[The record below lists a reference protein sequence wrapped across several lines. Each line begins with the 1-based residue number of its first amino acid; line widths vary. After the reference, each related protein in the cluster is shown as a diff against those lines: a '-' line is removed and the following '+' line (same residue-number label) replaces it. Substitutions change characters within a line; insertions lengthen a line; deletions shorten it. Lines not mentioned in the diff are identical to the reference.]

1 VIPHEL
7 AHLLLPYRIG
17 RGLRLAPWLDEG
29 IACNEEPQLLRRHRR
44 RTLLD
49 TLQKGSLQNLH
60 DLFNAETIPSN
71 DRGVFYAQSAS
82 VVEFLRERLGIRD
95 TLTFARMYALKGA
108 EPALREIAGYA
119 TVGDLQLAWSEWLLK

>member
-1 VIPHEL
+1 VAYDWLHGSTRALPVTKNRNCCVGIGV
-7 AHLLLPYRIG
+7 AHS
-17 RGLRLAPWLDEG
+17 
-29 IACNEEPQLLRRHRR
+29 
-44 RTLLD
+44 LD